1 MDFGGKTTASAVPTK
16 YKVNSPM
23 QKRKN
28 KTKKVIRVK
37 NICLVLVMS
46 MVAAGL

>member
-1 MDFGGKTTASAVPTK
+1 MDFGRKTTASAAPTK

-23 QKRKN
+23 QKKN

-46 MVAAGL
+46 VVAAGL